1 LRVLDLEQQL
11 TNLRGTFGEAWP
23 AVVEKR
29 DELAL
34 VRRQLEQEEAAVL
47 ARSLEQARLDLE
59 AADARRRLV
68 QRSLDEEKV
77 LVNQFHDASIE
88 YNILKRE
95 VDTNRNLYDGLLERF
110 RQTGVFAGLQF
121 GNIRIVEPGR
131 PSAAAYS
138 PNVAW
143 NLGLAT
149 VLGLSLGVCMVLL
162 RHSWDTSISTLEDV
176 EELAPLPSLGS
187 VPLIKGLGAST
198 RASLLPASASE
209 PLEQYAP
216 VAERSTILPFELR
229 ESIGSICAS
238 ILLSRSNARPRVIV
252 VTSATHAEGKTTLVT
267 HLGGA
272 FAEAGM
278 KTLLVE
284 ADLRKPD
291 LSKAFSITNKNGL
304 SLYLAGL
311 VPYKVSIQ
319 ETSTKNLFL
328 ASGGPVPPNPAGLLH
343 SDRLT
348 SFLGGVASEYDLVIL
363 DAPPVLSLADARIL
377 SSKSDGVIL
386 VVRAGQTAKT
396 LVRRAC
402 AAVEQSGANLLGMVL
417 NGWKPDRTELSQ
429 YRYYEPVA

>member
-1 LRVLDLEQQL
+1 
-11 TNLRGTFGEAWP
+11 
-23 AVVEKR
+23 
-29 DELAL
+29 
-34 VRRQLEQEEAAVL
+34 
-47 ARSLEQARLDLE
+47 
-59 AADARRRLV
+59 
-68 QRSLDEEKV
+68 
-77 LVNQFHDASIE
+77 
-88 YNILKRE
+88 
-95 VDTNRNLYDGLLERF
+95 
-110 RQTGVFAGLQF
+110 
-121 GNIRIVEPGR
+121 
-131 PSAAAYS
+131 
-138 PNVAW
+138 
-143 NLGLAT
+143 
-149 VLGLSLGVCMVLL
+149 
-162 RHSWDTSISTLEDV
+162 
-176 EELAPLPSLGS
+176 LAPASSGEHLELG
-187 VPLIKGLGAST
+187 GARGDQT
-198 RASLLPASASE
+198 P
-209 PLEQYAP
+209 
-216 VAERSTILPFELR
+216 IFPFELR

-238 ILLSRSNARPRVIV
+238 ILLSRSNERPRVIV

-272 FAEAGM
+272 FAEAGL

-291 LSKAFSITNKNGL
+291 LSKSFSITNKNGL

-348 SFLGGVASEYDLVIL
+348 TFLGAVSSEYDLVIL

-386 VVRAGQTAKT
+386 VVRAGQTAKN

-402 AAVEQSGANLLGMVL
+402 AVVEQSGANLLGMVL

-429 YRYYEPVA
+429 YRYYRPVA